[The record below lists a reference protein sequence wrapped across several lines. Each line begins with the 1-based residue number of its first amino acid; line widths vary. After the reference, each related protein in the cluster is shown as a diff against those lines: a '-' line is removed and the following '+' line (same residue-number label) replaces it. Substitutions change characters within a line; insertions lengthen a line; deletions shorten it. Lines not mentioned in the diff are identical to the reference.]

1 MSMKEAGAIMVI
13 LLLVISGLALTI
25 TLIGD
30 DDDQG
35 NEKKVENGNENETAP
50 LYTYRII
57 NEYPHDTRAFT
68 QGLVYENGTMYEGT
82 GLLKKSSLR
91 QVELETGNILK
102 IMNLSD
108 EYFGEGVTIFGD
120 RIIQL
125 TWQSNTGF
133 AYNKSDFNQTG
144 EFHYSTEGWGLTTD
158 GEQLIMSDGTAKL
171 HFLDPETY
179 QEKRSVNVTDNGTAI
194 TRINELEYVNG
205 EIYAN
210 IWLTDRIARISPET
224 GEVLGWI
231 DLTGILN
238 ATVNADVLNGI
249 AYDMENDRLFVT
261 GKYWPTIFEIEVVP
275 VDETSG

>member
-1 MSMKEAGAIMVI
+1 MKEAGAIMVI

-30 DDDQG
+30 EDDPGD
-35 NEKKVENGNENETAP
+35 EKKEENGTEDELTP
-50 LYTYRII
+50 IYSYRII
-57 NEYPHDTRAFT
+57 NEYPHDSKAFT
-68 QGLVYENGTMYEGT
+68 QGLLYENGTLYEST

-91 QVELETGNILK
+91 QVELETGKVLK
-102 IMNLSD
+102 IFNMSD
-108 EYFGEGVTIFGD
+108 EHFGEGITIFGD
-120 RIIQL
+120 SIIQL

-133 AYNKSDFNQTG
+133 VYNISDFNQTG

-158 GEQLIMSDGTAKL
+158 GDQLIMSDGTAKL

-179 QEKRSVNVTDNGTAI
+179 QEIRSVNVTDNGTAI
-194 TRINELEYVNG
+194 TRINELEYVDG

-210 IWLTDRIARISPET
+210 IWLKDRIARISPET

-238 ATVNADVLNGI
+238 KTDGVDVLNGI
-249 AYDMENDRLFVT
+249 AYDAENERLFVT
-261 GKYWPTIFEIEVVP
+261 GKYWPTIFEIKVVA
-275 VDETSG
+275 VDGIGG

>member
-1 MSMKEAGAIMVI
+1 MKEAGAIMVI

>member
-1 MSMKEAGAIMVI
+1 MVI

>member
-1 MSMKEAGAIMVI
+1 MVFLI
-13 LLLVISGLALTI
+13 LVISGLAFTAI
-25 TLIGD
+25 LIGD
-30 DDDQG
+30 DDDTSDE
-35 NEKKVENGNENETAP
+35 EKETEDEPTP
-50 LYTYRII
+50 LYSYRVI
-57 NEYPHDTRAFT
+57 NEYPHDTKAFT

-102 IMNLSD
+102 ILNLSD
-108 EYFGEGVTIFGD
+108 EHFGEGVTIFQD
-120 RIIQL
+120 EIIQL

-133 AYNKSDFNQTG
+133 VYDKSNFNQTG

-158 GEQLIMSDGTAKL
+158 GDQLIMSDGTEKL
-171 HFLDPETY
+171 HFLNPETY
-179 QEKRSVNVTDNGTAI
+179 QVNHSVNVTDNGEPVTY
-194 TRINELEYVNG
+194 INELEYVDG

-210 IWLTDRIARISPET
+210 VWLKDRIARISPET

-238 ATVNADVLNGI
+238 ATENADVLNGI
-249 AYDMENDRLFVT
+249 AYDEENGRLFVT

-275 VDETSG
+275 VEESTAFSTAA

>member
-1 MSMKEAGAIMVI
+1 MKEAGAIMVI

-30 DDDQG
+30 EDDPGD
-35 NEKKVENGNENETAP
+35 EKKEENGTEDELTP
-50 LYTYRII
+50 IYSYRII
-57 NEYPHDTRAFT
+57 NEYPHDSKAFT
-68 QGLVYENGTMYEGT
+68 QGLLYENGTLYEST

-91 QVELETGNILK
+91 QVELETGKVLK
-102 IMNLSD
+102 IFNMSD
-108 EYFGEGVTIFGD
+108 EHFGEGITIFGD
-120 RIIQL
+120 SIIQL

-133 AYNKSDFNQTG
+133 VYNISDFNQTG

-158 GEQLIMSDGTAKL
+158 GDQLIMSDGTAKL

-179 QEKRSVNVTDNGTAI
+179 QEIRSVNVTDNGTAI
-194 TRINELEYVNG
+194 TRINELEYVDG

-210 IWLTDRIARISPET
+210 IWLKDRIARISPET

-238 ATVNADVLNGI
+238 KTDGVDVLNGI
-249 AYDMENDRLFVT
+249 AYDAENERLFVT
-261 GKYWPTIFEIEVVP
+261 GKYWPTIFEIEVVA
-275 VDETSG
+275 VDKEGG